1 LNRENKA
8 RIRAIRDG
16 LLNVRAD
23 LGLFVDALE
32 VYTNELDEMFP
43 EEISGE
49 KFTAEEIDELIAE
62 ESTTNWTTAAEEAPG
77 PYLKDLD
84 ELTQLKGLAITGQIK
99 ATSDLKTYK
108 KKDGSDIG
116 LIYNVLLND
125 PTGDLL
131 CVFWDEQVEDAKKF
145 TIGQYVRI
153 TNAWKV
159 QKNKMGKLELHPG
172 KFAKIEV
179 VE

>member
-1 LNRENKA
+1 MNRIIRKELGN
-8 RIRAIRDG
+8 IRASLEIID
-16 LLNVRAD
+16 
-23 LGLFVDALE
+23 DAL
-32 VYTNELDEMFP
+32 TELFPLGEGHWKDEP
-43 EEISGE
+43 
-49 KFTAEEIDELIAE
+49 TAEEIDELIAE
-62 ESTTNWTTAAEEAPG
+62 ESTTTNWTTADEEAPG
-77 PYLKDLD
+77 PYLEDLD

-108 KKDGSDIG
+108 KKDGSGIG

-125 PTGDLL
+125 TTGDLL

>member
-1 LNRENKA
+1 VNR
-8 RIRAIRDG
+8 RIRKELSIIREAVVNIEDIC
-16 LLNVRAD
+16 R
-23 LGLFVDALE
+23 
-32 VYTNELDEMFP
+32 EMDI
-43 EEISGE
+43 EEP
-49 KFTAEEIDELIAE
+49 TAEEIDELITE
-62 ESTTNWTTAAEEAPG
+62 ESTTNWTTADEEAPG
-77 PYLKDLD
+77 PYLEDLD

-108 KKDGSDIG
+108 KKDGSGIG

>member
-1 LNRENKA
+1 MHR
-8 RIRAIRDG
+8 RIRKEIKNIRDC
-16 LLNVRAD
+16 LDVIETALNNDGRI
-23 LGLFVDALE
+23 
-32 VYTNELDEMFP
+32 
-43 EEISGE
+43 EEP
-49 KFTAEEIDELIAE
+49 TAEEIDELIAE
-62 ESTTNWTTAAEEAPG
+62 ESTTTNWATADEEAPG

-108 KKDGSDIG
+108 KTDGSSIG

-131 CVFWDEQVEDAKKF
+131 CVFWDEQVEDVKKF
-145 TIGQYVRI
+145 TIGQYMRI

>member
-1 LNRENKA
+1 LNR
-8 RIRAIRDG
+8 RIRKELGNIRASLEIID
-16 LLNVRAD
+16 
-23 LGLFVDALE
+23 DAL
-32 VYTNELDEMFP
+32 TELFPLGEGHWKDEP
-43 EEISGE
+43 
-49 KFTAEEIDELIAE
+49 TAEEIDELIAE
-62 ESTTNWTTAAEEAPG
+62 ESTTTNWTTADEEAPG

-108 KKDGSDIG
+108 KKDGSGIG